1 MKITDVIVNKVK
13 NGNSKLV
20 AFANVTF
27 DDELVVK
34 GIKIVEGSKGTF
46 ISMPSTQGADG
57 KYYDD
62 VFPITKDLREHI
74 EDVVLESYYE
84 ADKKKPSKRR

>member
-46 ISMPSTQGADG
+46 ISMPSTQGSDG